1 MADRVRKV
9 DYCYVTVPG
18 RPGSGARVLG
28 ALKDAGVN
36 MLAFLGF
43 PAGTGRAQLD
53 FVIERGLAPVRRAAA
68 KHGWRVSPP
77 KKAFLVQGRDRPG
90 AVHAHLQKL
99 ADAGI
104 SVTAAQGAA
113 SGGGRY
119 GMILWVKPRD
129 YARAAKALRA
139 G

>member
-9 DYCYVTVPG
+9 EYCYVTAAG

-36 MLAFLGF
+36 MVGFLGF
-43 PAGTGRAQLD
+43 PAGGGRAQLD
-53 FVIERGLAPVRRAAA
+53 FVVEGGVARARRVAA
-68 KHGWRVSPP
+68 KNGWRVSPA

-119 GMILWVKPRD
+119 GMILWVKPKD
-129 YARAAKALRA
+129 YGRAARALRA